1 MSLWCC
7 LCLIL
12 SIKVRTS
19 PPLCCLI
26 ISPQKNIC
34 WQCLPLSPL
43 WSITGATKWG
53 VGGRLLLFGHYPPP
67 PPNPISTPRPVS
79 CRLSNNVMEASMLG
93 ILSRTVGKQWEGC
106 VEDGVYAS
114 VCVCV
119 CVWRVDGLRGCYCE
133 TEGKQWRRHS
143 ARQDPG

>member
-1 MSLWCC
+1 MLE
-7 LCLIL
+7 IL
-12 SIKVRTS
+12 SS
-19 PPLCCLI
+19 
-26 ISPQKNIC
+26 
-34 WQCLPLSPL
+34 
-43 WSITGATKWG
+43 
-53 VGGRLLLFGHYPPP
+53 
-67 PPNPISTPRPVS
+67 
-79 CRLSNNVMEASMLG
+79 
-93 ILSRTVGKQWEGC
+93 TVGKQWEGC